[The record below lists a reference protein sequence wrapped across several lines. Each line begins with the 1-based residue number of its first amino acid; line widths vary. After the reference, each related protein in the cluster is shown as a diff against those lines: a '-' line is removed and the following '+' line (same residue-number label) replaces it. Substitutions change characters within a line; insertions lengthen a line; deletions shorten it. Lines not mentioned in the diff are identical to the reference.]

1 MGIMTNILMKT
12 TILVSLLFTVA
23 ITSSAKKRNINYDE
37 SKIAPYTLPDPLLCN
52 DGTKVTTTEQWE
64 RVRRPELLKL
74 FEEHIYGETPQ
85 GELKVRYKVVA
96 EMRNALGGKATAQ
109 QVMFTF
115 SHKGQKHKAL
125 ALVYYP
131 NNRKGRVPVFIGYN
145 FKGNHCTTTDEWVRY
160 SPYFEGITDLSSN
173 LLQRGTQV
181 ERWPMEELIER
192 GYAVVTMC
200 YHDIYPDVTP
210 SKAQPRDMVRLSNL
224 LPVTEDE
231 SSRWQAIGV
240 WAYGLSRIADWVE
253 RQPWADRECLCVI
266 GHSRQGK
273 AALWAGVQ
281 DERFKVV
288 ISNNSGCGGAALSK
302 RVIGEN
308 VEYITRQFPHWF
320 CKNFTKYS
328 MRERDLP
335 IDQHELLALVA
346 PRHLYVAS
354 ASLDRWAD
362 PKGEYLSTYHASP
375 VFELYGMKGMTSEQ
389 MPEIE
394 QPIMNDVGYHIRNGK
409 HSILVYDWRNYL
421 DFCDKVFKCK
431 SLKK

>member
-1 MGIMTNILMKT
+1 MRRTTKILRFFVVVCLLCAVA
-12 TILVSLLFTVA
+12 TIA
-23 ITSSAKKRNINYDE
+23 SAKRRNINYDE
-37 SKIAPYTLPDPLLCN
+37 SKMAPYTLPDPLLCN

-64 RVRRPELLKL
+64 RQRRPELLKL
-74 FEEHIYGETPQ
+74 FAEQVYGETPK
-85 GELKVRYKVVA
+85 GKLKVRQKVVA
-96 EMRNALGGKATAQ
+96 ERREALGGKATAQ

-115 SHKGQKHKAL
+115 SRKGQKHKAL

-131 NNRKGRVPVFIGYN
+131 NNREGRVPVFIGYN
-145 FKGNHCTTTDEWVRY
+145 FKGNHGTTNDEWVRY
-160 SPYFEGITDLSSN
+160 SPYFEGITDLSSK
-173 LLQRGTQV
+173 LLRRGTQV
-181 ERWPMEELIER
+181 ERWPVEEIIDR

-210 SKAQPRDMVRLSNL
+210 RKAQPRDRVRLSNL

-240 WAYGLSRIADWVE
+240 WAYGLSRIADWVVK
-253 RQPWADRECLCVI
+253 QPWADKEGLCVI

-308 VEYITRQFPHWF
+308 VEFITRQFPHWF
-320 CKNFTKYS
+320 CKNFTRYS

-335 IDQHELLALVA
+335 LDQHELLALVA

-354 ASLDRWAD
+354 ASMDRWAD
-362 PKGEYLSTYHASP
+362 PKGEYLATYHASP
-375 VFELYGMKGMTSEQ
+375 VYELYGMRGMTSEQ

-394 QPIMNDVGYHIRNGK
+394 QPIMSDVGYHIRNGK
-409 HSILVYDWRNYL
+409 HAILVYDWRNYL
-421 DFCDKVFKCK
+421 DFCDKIFKHK
-431 SLKK
+431 ERKK

>member
-1 MGIMTNILMKT
+1 MRTSTSILRFFVV
-12 TILVSLLFTVA
+12 ICLLCCSMA
-23 ITSSAKKRNINYDE
+23 TSEAKRRNINYDE
-37 SKIAPYTLPDPLLCN
+37 SKMAPYTLPDPLICN
-52 DGTKVTTTEQWE
+52 DSTKVTTIKQWE
-64 RVRRPELLKL
+64 RQRRPELLKL
-74 FEEHIYGETPQ
+74 FSEQVYGETPK
-85 GELKVRYKVVA
+85 GKLRVRYNLVA
-96 EMRNALGGKATAQ
+96 EKHDALGGKATAQ

-115 SHKGQKHKAL
+115 ARKGKTQRAL
-125 ALVYYP
+125 ALIYYP
-131 NNRKGRVPVFIGYN
+131 NNRNGQVPVFIGYN
-145 FKGNHCTTTDEWVRY
+145 FKGNHCTTNDEWVRY
-160 SPYFEGITDLSSN
+160 SPYFEGITDLSSK
-173 LLQRGTQV
+173 LLHRGTQV
-181 ERWPMEELIER
+181 ERWPLEEIIER

-210 SKAQPRDMVRLSNL
+210 RKAQPRDKECLSNL
-224 LPVTEDE
+224 LPVTKDED
-231 SSRWQAIGV
+231 SRWQAIGV

-253 RQPWADRECLCVI
+253 KQEWANKEQLCVI

-320 CKNFTKYS
+320 CKNFTNYS

-335 IDQHELLALVA
+335 VDQHEFLALVA

-362 PKGEYLSTYHASP
+362 PKGEYLSIYHASP
-375 VFELYGMKGMTSEQ
+375 VFELYGMRGMTSEH

-394 QPIMNDVGYHIRNGK
+394 MPVMNDVGYHLRQGK
-409 HSILVYDWRNYL
+409 HNITLYDWKNYL
-421 DFCDKVFKCK
+421 DFCDKVFEYKGV
-431 SLKK
+431 KK

>member
-1 MGIMTNILMKT
+1 MRIMTNILMKT
-12 TILVSLLFTVA
+12 AILVSMLFAVA

-115 SHKGQKHKAL
+115 SHKSQKHKAL

-281 DERFKVV
+281 DKRFKVV

-308 VEYITRQFPHWF
+308 VEFITRQFPHWF

-375 VFELYGMKGMTSEQ
+375 VYELYGMKGMTSEQ

-421 DFCDKVFKCK
+421 DFCDKVFKRK
-431 SLKK
+431 GLKK

>member
-1 MGIMTNILMKT
+1 MKARRGIFLKIVAV
-12 TILVSLLFTVA
+12 ICLLCAVA
-23 ITSSAKKRNINYDE
+23 ATASAKRRNINYDE
-37 SKIAPYTLPDPLLCN
+37 SKMAPYTLPDPLLCN

-74 FEEHIYGETPQ
+74 FEEHIYGITPE
-85 GELKVRYKVVA
+85 GRLKAKCKIVA
-96 EMRNALGGKATAQ
+96 ENRNALGGKATAQ

-115 SHKGQKHKAL
+115 SKKGKKHQAL

-131 NNRKGRVPVFIGYN
+131 NNRQGRVPVFVGYN
-145 FKGNHCTTTDEWVRY
+145 FKGNHCTTNDEWVIY
-160 SPYFEGITDLSSN
+160 SPYFDRIEDRN
-173 LLQRGTQV
+173 HKLLQRGTQI
-181 ERWPMEELIER
+181 ERWPLELIVER

-200 YHDIYPDVTP
+200 YHDIYPDVVPHKVKP
-210 SKAQPRDMVRLSNL
+210 SDEVRLSNL

-231 SSRWQAIGV
+231 GARWQAIGV
-240 WAYGLSRIADWVE
+240 WAYGLSRIADWVVK
-253 RQPWADRECLCVI
+253 QPWADKDKLCVI

-281 DERFKVV
+281 DERFRVV

-320 CKNFTKYS
+320 CKNFTRYS

-335 IDQHELLALVA
+335 LDQHELLALVA

-362 PKGEYLSTYHASP
+362 PKGEYLATYHASP
-375 VFELYGMKGMTSEQ
+375 VYELYGMRGMTSEQ

-394 QPIMNDVGYHIRNGK
+394 QPIMSDVGYHIRNGK
-409 HSILVYDWRNYL
+409 HAILVYDWRNYL

>member
-12 TILVSLLFTVA
+12 AILVSLLFTVA

-52 DGTKVTTTEQWE
+52 DGTKVTSTEQWE

-74 FEEHIYGETPQ
+74 FEEQIYGETPQ
-85 GELKVRYKVVA
+85 GKLKVRYKVVA

-131 NNRKGRVPVFIGYN
+131 NNSKGRVPVFIGYN

-160 SPYFEGITDLSSN
+160 SPYFEGITDLSSK

-181 ERWPMEELIER
+181 ERWPMEEIIER

-210 SKAQPRDMVRLSNL
+210 RKAQPRDLVRLSNL
-224 LPVTEDE
+224 LPVTENE

-253 RQPWADRECLCVI
+253 RQPWADRESLCVI

-288 ISNNSGCGGAALSK
+288 ISNNSGCGGATLSK

-308 VEYITRQFPHWF
+308 VEFITRQFPHWF

-335 IDQHELLALVA
+335 LDQHELLALVA

-375 VFELYGMKGMTSEQ
+375 VYELYGMKGMTSEQ

-394 QPIMNDVGYHIRNGK
+394 RPIMNDVSYHIRNGK

-421 DFCDKVFKCK
+421 DFCDKVFKRK